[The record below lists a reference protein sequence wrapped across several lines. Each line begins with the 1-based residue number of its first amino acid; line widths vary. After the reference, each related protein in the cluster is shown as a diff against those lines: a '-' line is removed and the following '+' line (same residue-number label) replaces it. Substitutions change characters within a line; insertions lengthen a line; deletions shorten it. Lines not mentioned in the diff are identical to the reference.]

1 MTTLQNLIDAVEAEL
16 GDSGNAT
23 WAAADIE
30 QWCRDAI
37 ADYSEYFPRILT
49 DGISTTA
56 DDRSY
61 DLNADFIA
69 AVSVEYPTGQEPAR
83 YLKRRPYIQPDF
95 WIEDGYY
102 DVVGRQDDTDLNEL
116 YISTKPAASE
126 TITVLY
132 QALHDNGM
140 ATSGT
145 LTVPGRHHH
154 LLRAYVRWKA
164 TEQRAAAE
172 EASPTSNSSLLMS
185 QLQNNA
191 RRWKGEYLNGLA
203 KAIQVGQGK
212 SQVVSWAGTAEE
224 SSRIY

>member
-37 ADYSEYFPRILT
+37 ADYSAYFPRILT
-49 DGISTTA
+49 DEISTTA
-56 DDRSY
+56 DTRTY
-61 DLNADFIA
+61 DLNSDFIEPM
-69 AVSVEYPTGQEPAR
+69 SVEYPTGEEPVC
-83 YLKRRPYIQPDF
+83 YLSRRPYTHTDF
-95 WIEDGYY
+95 WNEDGYY
-102 DVVGRQDDTDLNEL
+102 DIVARQDDTDVNDL
-116 YISTKPAASE
+116 YISTKPPASE

-132 QALHDNGM
+132 QAMHDNSL

-145 LTVPGRHHH
+145 LTVPGRHHYI
-154 LLRAYVRWKA
+154 LRAYARWKA

-191 RRWKGEYLNGLA
+191 RRWKGEYLNALA
-203 KAIQVGQGK
+203 KAIQAEQGK